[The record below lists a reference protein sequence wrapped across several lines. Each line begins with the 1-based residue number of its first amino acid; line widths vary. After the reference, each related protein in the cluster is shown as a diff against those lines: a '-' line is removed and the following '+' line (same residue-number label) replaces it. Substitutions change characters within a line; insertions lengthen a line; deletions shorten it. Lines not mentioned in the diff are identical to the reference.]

1 MRKETKKDGN
11 LKGKKAVFTT
21 VHIIAVIFLVL
32 SLCGMIYAVDGAG
45 GSIYEIFRETNASA
59 KPEETD
65 RDQEDNKETFAKTT
79 ETKASD
85 KQETEKETKT
95 ISGGQTDL
103 SYQDEAFRAE
113 FYKQIQE
120 AIEYTWYVR
129 AFEGEDGEID
139 VNKVAVS
146 GPGQDADDQGFQYRI
161 RDLIQYSERYGTYD
175 RGRIETPGDAFADYY
190 WNTLLKVS
198 WCSFDLTFDLEDKPG
213 APVAYENK
221 LVGITSVFNER
232 MERYLELKEK
242 FTKKDNG
249 LFFTIAYHM
258 NDGPADVV
266 VTNHEQPIDY
276 TKLDTYFVLNMPDSE
291 VDTNLPGYS
300 LYDLPEI
307 TDTAHM
313 YKISAQPVYTI
324 TAGWA
329 DSKAALSEAMEAA
342 NAAALKESEEA
353 AKASEAA
360 AQQSGAGASEPA
372 DVSGEANESKP
383 ADKSE
388 SPDLAHGALETSKF
402 PTIPDLNSGIDRE
415 QQAFY
420 KNLFTSSLA
429 SLIGALI
436 LSVATL
442 VWLIFNT
449 GKVVTDGEEK
459 YALSGMDLWYWEVS
473 LLVVIGFVLF
483 WNWLPVIHSSRNPL
497 SVSRIVGWLGT
508 YFIILTGGL
517 SFVRRMRVGKLTDNS
532 LLKVAGNQANQ
543 ALRLF
548 SENQKPVT
556 RLIVA
561 FVIGTIIHVLAMW
574 WMISSLKAY
583 GAVREGRYLI
593 QIIAAA
599 LVLIILYGTVLT
611 ALFRKAV
618 QRQKVLNGVGQISH
632 GRLEQKIDLEGLTGD
647 DRILADSINH
657 IGDGLSSAVSTATK
671 SERMKTELITNVSH
685 DIKTPL
691 TSIINYVDLL
701 KRENIRDPKVNNYIH
716 VLDQKSQRL
725 KNLIEDLVEASKASS
740 GNVALELE
748 KIDFCQLV
756 KQIDGEFQVRFQEG
770 RLQMVTTVPENS
782 IYINAD
788 GRRVWRILEN
798 LYQNALKYAM
808 KDSRVYIGVVPYNN
822 TVSFVMKN
830 ISASPLNFEAQEL
843 TERFIRG
850 DVARTTEGSGLG
862 LSIAKDLTE
871 LHGGEFQVYLDG
883 DLFKVSVTF
892 QTCTADN

>member
-1 MRKETKKDGN
+1 MKKDGIKKDGN
-11 LKGKKAVFTT
+11 LKGKKTVITAVH
-21 VHIIAVIFLVL
+21 VIAVIFLVL
-32 SLCGMIYAVDGAG
+32 SLCGITYAVDAAG
-45 GSIYEIFRETNASA
+45 GSIYEIFRETNGPAES
-59 KPEETD
+59 EEI
-65 RDQEDNKETFAKTT
+65 RNEKETGEGTGK
-79 ETKASD
+79 ETKA
-85 KQETEKETKT
+85 ETKSPNEKETKQET
-95 ISGGQTDL
+95 KPPSDGKSDIS
-103 SYQDEAFRAE
+103 YRDEDFRE
-113 FYKQIQE
+113 QFYSQIKE

-129 AFEGEDGEID
+129 AFEDGDGEID
-139 VNKVAVS
+139 LNKVVVS
-146 GPGQDADDQGFQYRI
+146 AIGPDEAGIQYRI
-161 RDLIQYSERYGTYD
+161 RDLIQYTERYGTY
-175 RGRIETPGDAFADYY
+175 ETGSKKTSGDAFADYY
-190 WNTLLKVS
+190 WNTLLKVT

-221 LVGITSVFNER
+221 LVGITNVFNER

-249 LFFTIAYHM
+249 LFFTIAYHID
-258 NDGPADVV
+258 DGPAGVV

-307 TDTAHM
+307 TDRAQM

-329 DSKAALSEAMEAA
+329 DSKAALTEAIEAQAAAVKESKEAA
-342 NAAALKESEEA
+342 E
-353 AKASEAA
+353 ASESAA
-360 AQQSGAGASEPA
+360 EQSSQAASDPA
-372 DVSGEANESKP
+372 DVTGAADMPESTES
-383 ADKSE
+383 ADADRE
-388 SPDLAHGALETSKF
+388 TLETAKV
-402 PTIPDLNSGIDRE
+402 PAIPDLNDGMDRE

-420 KNLFTSSLA
+420 KELFTG
-429 SLIGALI
+429 SLISFIITLI
-436 LSVATL
+436 VSAVTL
-442 VWLIFNT
+442 VWMIFNT
-449 GKVVTDGEEK
+449 GKAVMGEKEK
-459 YALSGMDLWYWEVS
+459 YVLRGMDLWHWEIS
-473 LLVVIGFVLF
+473 LLVVIGLVLF
-483 WNWLPVIHSSRNPL
+483 WNWLPVIHSSRNPF

-517 SFVRRMRVGKLTDNS
+517 SFIRRMRVEKLTDNS
-532 LLKVAGNQANQ
+532 LLKAAGDKANR

-548 SENQKPVT
+548 SENQKPAA

-561 FVIGTIIHVLAMW
+561 FAAGTMVHVPVMW
-574 WMISSLKAY
+574 WLTAVVREY
-583 GAVREGRYLI
+583 GFRREGRYLV
-593 QIIAAA
+593 QIIAAVLILIVFYG
-599 LVLIILYGTVLT
+599 LVLTVL
-611 ALFRKAV
+611 FKKAV
-618 QRQKVLNGVGQISH
+618 QRQKILNGVGQISH

-647 DRILADSINH
+647 DRILADGINH

-701 KRENIRDPKVNNYIH
+701 KRENIQDPKVNNYIR
-716 VLDQKSQRL
+716 VLEQKSQRL

-740 GNVALELE
+740 GNVALERE

-756 KQIDGEFQVRFQEG
+756 KQIDGEFQVRFQEA

-782 IYINAD
+782 VYINAD

-808 KDSRVYIGVVPYNN
+808 KDSRVYIGVVSYNHR
-822 TVSFVMKN
+822 VSFVMKN
-830 ISASPLNFEAQEL
+830 ISASPLNFDAQEL

-871 LHGGEFQVYLDG
+871 LHGGEFEVYLDG

-892 QTCTADN
+892 QAEGSDD

>member
-1 MRKETKKDGN
+1 MKKDRHLN
-11 LKGKKAVFTT
+11 GKKTVITI

-32 SLCGMIYAVDGAG
+32 SLCGITYAVDAAG
-45 GSIYEIFRETNASA
+45 GSIYEIFRETNVSA
-59 KPEETD
+59 KPEESSVETGEGKEILTD
-65 RDQEDNKETFAKTT
+65 QGSLTGK
-79 ETKASD
+79 
-85 KQETEKETKT
+85 ETEKATKALSDGKT
-95 ISGGQTDL
+95 NI
-103 SYQDEAFRAE
+103 SYQDADFREE
-113 FYKQIQE
+113 FYNQIKE

-129 AFEGEDGEID
+129 AFEDGNGEID
-139 VNKVAVS
+139 LNKIVVS
-146 GPGQDADDQGFQYRI
+146 AIGQDDKGIQYRI
-161 RDLIQYSERYGTYD
+161 RDLIQYTERYGTYET
-175 RGRIETPGDAFADYY
+175 GRKQTTGDAFADYY
-190 WNTLLKVS
+190 WDTLLKVT

-221 LVGITSVFNER
+221 LVGITNVFNER
-232 MERYLELKEK
+232 MERYLALKEK
-242 FTKKDNG
+242 FTEKDNG
-249 LFFTIAYHM
+249 LFFTIAYHID
-258 NDGPADVV
+258 DGPAGVT
-266 VTNHEQPIDY
+266 VTNHEQPVDY
-276 TKLDTYFVLNMPDSE
+276 KKLDTYFILNMPDSD

-329 DSKAALSEAMEAA
+329 DSKAALSEAVKAA
-342 NAAALKESEEA
+342 KEAALKESEEA
-353 AKASEAA
+353 AKASETAA
-360 AQQSGAGASEPA
+360 T
-372 DVSGEANESKP
+372 ESSTAVP
-383 ADKSE
+383 ETTALQDTTQE
-388 SPDLAHGALETSKF
+388 ALEVSKVSV
-402 PTIPDLNSGIDRE
+402 IPELSGGIGQE

-429 SLIGALI
+429 SFIGTLI

-449 GKVVTDGEEK
+449 GKVIDDGKEK
-459 YALSGMDLWYWEVS
+459 YVLRGMDLWYWEVS
-473 LLVVIGFVLF
+473 LLVVIGLVLF
-483 WNWLPVIHSSRNPL
+483 WNWLPVIHNSQNPI

-508 YFIILTGGL
+508 YFIILAGGL
-517 SFVRRMRVGKLTDNS
+517 SFIRRIRAERLTDNS
-532 LLKVAGNQANQ
+532 LLKEAGEKANH
-543 ALRLF
+543 ALRLYA
-548 SENQKPVT
+548 ENQKPVT
-556 RLIVA
+556 RLIVG
-561 FVIGTIIHVLAMW
+561 FTVWTVIHVPAMW
-574 WMISSLKAY
+574 WLTASVRAFQ
-583 GAVREGRYLI
+583 AVREGRYLG
-593 QIIAAA
+593 QMIIALLI
-599 LVLIILYGTVLT
+599 LVLLYGTVLT
-611 ALFRKAV
+611 VLFRKAL
-618 QRQKVLNGVGQISH
+618 QRQKILKGVGQISH
-632 GRLEQKIDLEGLTGD
+632 GCLEKKIDLEGLTGD

-701 KRENIRDPKVNNYIH
+701 KRENIQDPKVNNYIH

-748 KIDFCQLV
+748 RIDFCQLV
-756 KQIDGEFQVRFQEG
+756 KQIDGEFQVRFQEA
-770 RLQMVTTVPENS
+770 RLQMVTTIPENS

-808 KDSRVYIGVVPYNN
+808 KDSRVYIGVVPYNH

-892 QTCTADN
+892 QTCASDS

>member
-1 MRKETKKDGN
+1 MKKDRH
-11 LKGKKAVFTT
+11 LKGKKTVFTT
-21 VHIIAVIFLVL
+21 VHIIAVIFLAL
-32 SLCGMIYAVDGAG
+32 TLCGMIYAVDGAG
-45 GSIYEIFRETNASA
+45 GSIYEIFQETNGPANAEETEKEKENKRETLTKAESLN
-59 KPEETD
+59 
-65 RDQEDNKETFAKTT
+65 NKET
-79 ETKASD
+79 
-85 KQETEKETKT
+85 ETEKETKAASGSQAD
-95 ISGGQTDL
+95 IS
-103 SYQDEAFRAE
+103 YRDEDFREE
-113 FYKQIQE
+113 FYNQIKE

-129 AFEGEDGEID
+129 AFEDGDGEID
-139 VNKVAVS
+139 LNKVVVS
-146 GPGQDADDQGFQYRI
+146 AIGQDEKGVQYYV
-161 RDLIQYSERYGTYD
+161 RDLIQYTERYGTYD
-175 RGRIETPGDAFADYY
+175 TGRKQTPGDAFADYY
-190 WNTLLKVS
+190 WDTLLKVT
-198 WCSFDLTFDLEDKPG
+198 WCSFDLTFDLKDKPG

-221 LVGITSVFNER
+221 LVGITNLFNER

-242 FTKKDNG
+242 FTEKDNG
-249 LFFTIAYHM
+249 LFFTIAYHID
-258 NDGPADVV
+258 DGPAGVV

-329 DSKAALSEAMEAA
+329 DSRAALSEAIRAQ
-342 NAAALKESEEA
+342 AAAIKESEEA

-360 AQQSGAGASEPA
+360 AQESGADASGSSNVSDPA
-372 DVSGEANESKP
+372 KSADTQDTTHSAPETAKVSV
-383 ADKSE
+383 
-388 SPDLAHGALETSKF
+388 
-402 PTIPDLNSGIDRE
+402 IPDLSGGIDRE
-415 QQAFY
+415 QQTFY

-429 SLIGALI
+429 SFIGALI

-449 GKVVTDGEEK
+449 GKVVTDGKEK

-473 LLVVIGFVLF
+473 LLVVIGLVLF

-532 LLKVAGNQANQ
+532 LLKVAGDQANQ

-561 FVIGTIIHVLAMW
+561 FVIGTVIHVPAMW

-647 DRILADSINH
+647 DRILADGINH
-657 IGDGLSSAVSTATK
+657 IGDGLSAAVSTATK

-701 KRENIRDPKVNNYIH
+701 KRENIQDPKVNNYIH

-756 KQIDGEFQVRFQEG
+756 KQIDGEFQVRFREA

-892 QTCTADN
+892 QTVHSDN

>member
-1 MRKETKKDGN
+1 MKKDRH
-11 LKGKKAVFTT
+11 LKGKRTVFTA
-21 VHIIAVIFLVL
+21 VHMISVVFLVL
-32 SLCGMIYAVDGAG
+32 SLCGIIYAVDAAG

-59 KPEETD
+59 KPEETKK
-65 RDQEDNKETFAKTT
+65 EEENKKETLSKA
-79 ETKASD
+79 ESLTK
-85 KQETEKETKT
+85 KETEKGTRAV
-95 ISGGQTDL
+95 SGGKTNI
-103 SYQDEAFRAE
+103 SYRDDDFREE
-113 FYKQIQE
+113 FYSQIKE
-120 AIEYTWYVR
+120 AIEYTWYAR
-129 AFEGEDGEID
+129 AFEDGDGEID
-139 VNKVAVS
+139 PNKVVVS
-146 GPGQDADDQGFQYRI
+146 AIGQDEKGVQYYI
-161 RDLIQYSERYGTYD
+161 RDLIQYTERYGTYET
-175 RGRIETPGDAFADYY
+175 GRKETPGDAFADYY
-190 WNTLLKVS
+190 WDTLLKVT

-221 LVGITSVFNER
+221 LVGITNVFNER

-249 LFFTIAYHM
+249 LFFTINYHVD
-258 NDGPADVV
+258 DGPAGVT

-276 TKLDTYFVLNMPDSE
+276 KKLDMYFILDMPDSE

-300 LYDLPEI
+300 IYDLPEI

-313 YKISAQPVYTI
+313 YKLSTQPSYKI

-329 DSKAALSEAMEAA
+329 DSKAALSEAIEAQ
-342 NAAALKESEEA
+342 AAAIKESEEA
-353 AKASEAA
+353 AKTSET
-360 AQQSGAGASEPA
+360 AQSSGAVSEPA
-372 DVSGEANESKP
+372 NVSDATRETLPVSGVP
-383 ADKSE
+383 V
-388 SPDLAHGALETSKF
+388 
-402 PTIPDLNSGIDRE
+402 IPELSGGIGQE

-429 SLIGALI
+429 SFIGALI

-442 VWLIFNT
+442 VWLMFNT
-449 GKVVTDGEEK
+449 GKVIDDGKEK
-459 YALSGMDLWYWEVS
+459 YVLRGMDLWYWEIS
-473 LLVVIGFVLF
+473 LLVVVGLVLF
-483 WNWLPVIHSSRNPL
+483 WNWLPVIHNSQSPI

-508 YFIILTGGL
+508 YFIILAGGL
-517 SFVRRMRVGKLTDNS
+517 SFIRRIRAERLTDNS
-532 LLKVAGNQANQ
+532 LLKEAGEKANH
-543 ALRLF
+543 ALRLYA
-548 SENQKPVT
+548 ENQKPVT
-556 RLIVA
+556 RLIVGFA
-561 FVIGTIIHVLAMW
+561 VWTVIHVPAMW
-574 WMISSLKAY
+574 WLTASVRAFQ
-583 GAVREGRYLI
+583 AVREGRYLG
-593 QIIAAA
+593 QMIIALLI
-599 LVLIILYGTVLT
+599 LVLLYGTVLT
-611 ALFRKAV
+611 VLFRKAL
-618 QRQKVLNGVGQISH
+618 QRQKILKGVGQISH
-632 GRLEQKIDLEGLTGD
+632 GCLEKKIDLEGLTGD

-701 KRENIRDPKVNNYIH
+701 KRENIQDPRVNNYIH

-756 KQIDGEFQVRFQEG
+756 KQIDGEFQVRFQEA
-770 RLQMVTTVPENS
+770 RLQMVTTIPENS

-808 KDSRVYIGVVPYNN
+808 KDSRVYIGVVPYNH
-822 TVSFVMKN
+822 TVSFIMKN

-892 QTCTADN
+892 QIEEN

>member
-1 MRKETKKDGN
+1 MKKDRH
-11 LKGKKAVFTT
+11 LKGKKTVFTA
-21 VHIIAVIFLVL
+21 VHIISVVFLVL
-32 SLCGMIYAVDGAG
+32 SLCGIIYAVDSAG
-45 GSIYEIFRETNASA
+45 GSVYEIFRETNVSA
-59 KPEETD
+59 KPEETGK
-65 RDQEDNKETFAKTT
+65 DNRNHKETSEKAKDSDKKETGKETT
-79 ETKASD
+79 AASD
-85 KQETEKETKT
+85 
-95 ISGGQTDL
+95 GQTGI
-103 SYQDEAFRAE
+103 SYQDEEFREE
-113 FYKQIQE
+113 FYRQIQE

-129 AFEGEDGEID
+129 AFEGEDGEVD
-139 VNKVAVS
+139 VNKIAVS
-146 GPGQDADDQGFQYRI
+146 ASGQDDQGVQYRI
-161 RDLIQYSERYGTYD
+161 RDLIQYSESYGTYD
-175 RGRIETPGDAFADYY
+175 TGRIETPGDAFADFY

-213 APVAYENK
+213 APIAYENK
-221 LVGITSVFNER
+221 LVGITNVFNER

-242 FTKKDNG
+242 YTEKSNG
-249 LFFTIAYHM
+249 LFFEIVYHL
-258 NDGPADVV
+258 NDGPEGVM
-266 VTNHEQPIDY
+266 VTNYSQPIDFQ
-276 TKLDTYFVLNMPDSE
+276 KLDTYFILKMPECE

-300 LYDLPEI
+300 IYDLPEI
-307 TDTAHM
+307 TDTAKM
-313 YKISAQPVYTI
+313 YKISAQPVYSI

-342 NAAALKESEEA
+342 KAAALKESEEA
-353 AKASEAA
+353 ADASETAA
-360 AQQSGAGASEPA
+360 T
-372 DVSGEANESKP
+372 
-383 ADKSE
+383 E
-388 SPDLAHGALETSKF
+388 SPAAVSNPTALQDTTQEALEVSKV
-402 PTIPDLNSGIDRE
+402 PVIPELSGGMDQER
-415 QQAFY
+415 QAFY
-420 KNLFTSSLA
+420 KNLFASSLA
-429 SLIGALI
+429 SFIGALI

-449 GKVVTDGEEK
+449 GKVIDDGKEK
-459 YALSGMDLWYWEVS
+459 YVLRGMDLWYWEVS
-473 LLVVIGFVLF
+473 LLVVIGLVLF
-483 WNWLPVIHSSRNPL
+483 WNWLPVIHNSQNL
-497 SVSRIVGWLGT
+497 ISVSRIVGWLGT

-517 SFVRRMRVGKLTDNS
+517 SFVRRMRAERLTDNS
-532 LLKVAGNQANQ
+532 LLKKAGEKANH
-543 ALRLF
+543 ALRLYA
-548 SENQKPVT
+548 ENQKPVT
-556 RLIVA
+556 RLIVGFA
-561 FVIGTIIHVLAMW
+561 VWTVIHVPAMW
-574 WMISSLKAY
+574 WLTASVRAFH
-583 GAVREGRYLI
+583 AVREGRYLG
-593 QIIAAA
+593 QMIIAILI
-599 LVLIILYGTVLT
+599 LVLLYGTVLT
-611 ALFRKAV
+611 VLFRKAL
-618 QRQKVLNGVGQISH
+618 QRQKILKGVGQISH
-632 GRLEQKIDLEGLTGD
+632 GCLEKKIDLEGLTGD

-701 KRENIRDPKVNNYIH
+701 KRENIQDPKVNNYIH

-748 KIDFCQLV
+748 RIDFCQLV
-756 KQIDGEFQVRFQEG
+756 KQIDGEFQVRFQEA
-770 RLQMVTTVPENS
+770 RLQMVTTIPENS

-808 KDSRVYIGVVPYNN
+808 KDSRVYIGVVPYNH

-892 QTCTADN
+892 QTCASDS